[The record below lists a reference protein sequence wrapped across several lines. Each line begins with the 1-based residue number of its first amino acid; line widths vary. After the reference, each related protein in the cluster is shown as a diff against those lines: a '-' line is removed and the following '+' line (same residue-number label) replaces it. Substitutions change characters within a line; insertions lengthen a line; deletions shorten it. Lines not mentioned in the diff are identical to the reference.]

1 MTQFKE
7 VRTTV
12 NTYLELCKFKVVLLM
27 MLSAA
32 TGMIMTDKAELLT
45 GIISLLGISLLSC
58 SGGAL
63 NQLLD
68 QKIDSQMSR
77 TKNRPLPKGS
87 ISSMHAMLF
96 ILAMII
102 SGIICL
108 IYTTN
113 ILTISLTLFAMF
125 GYSFIY
131 TLGLKHLTPQNIV
144 IGGITGAMPP
154 LLGWCAVTN
163 SISYQPLLLVLLIYT
178 WTPPHFWALAIAK
191 KDDYAKSQ
199 IPMLPVTHGIK
210 FTKRCILAY
219 IFITAALAILPFALN
234 ISGLVYFTVAV
245 LLNIRYIYLGILLY
259 KDPSNKCAMQNF
271 LFSISYL
278 MVLFAGI
285 LIDKVIQW

>member
-1 MTQFKE
+1 MIRFKE
-7 VRTTV
+7 IRDTV
-12 NTYLELCKFKVVLLM
+12 DAYLELCKFKVVLLM

-32 TGMIMTDKAELLT
+32 TGMIMSNKAELFP
-45 GIISLLGISLLSC
+45 GIIALFGISLLSC

-87 ISSMHAMLF
+87 ISNMHAMLF
-96 ILAMII
+96 ILTMII

-154 LLGWCAVTN
+154 LLGWSAATN
-163 SISYQPLLLVLLIYT
+163 SISYQPLLLVLIIYT

-191 KDDYAKSQ
+191 YDDYKKSK
-199 IPMLPVTHGIK
+199 IPMLPITHGVK

-219 IFITAALAILPFALN
+219 IFITSALAMLPFALN
-234 ISGLVYFTVAV
+234 ICGLLYLAIVVI
-245 LLNIRYIYLGILLY
+245 LNVRYISLGILLY
-259 KDPSNKCAMQNF
+259 KDRSNKRAMQNF
-271 LFSISYL
+271 LFSIYYL
-278 MVLFAGI
+278 MVLFGAI
-285 LIDKVIQW
+285 LIDKAIQW